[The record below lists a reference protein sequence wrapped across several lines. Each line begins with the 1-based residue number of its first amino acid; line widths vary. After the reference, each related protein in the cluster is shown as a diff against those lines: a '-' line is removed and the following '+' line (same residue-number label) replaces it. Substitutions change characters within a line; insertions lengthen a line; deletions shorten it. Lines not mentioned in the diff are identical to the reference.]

1 MVGWPRC
8 LNIMGTVCETAK
20 QAIHRATVATAI
32 ARPRVRVGKISASTT
47 QTTGPMATANEAT

>member
-1 MVGWPRC
+1 
-8 LNIMGTVCETAK
+8 MGTVCETAK